1 VRKKTGAAPYLL
13 VLPGIVWL
21 VLFFVLPAVVIAS
34 LSLQSGNYE
43 QGFRFTWHWAN
54 YTDAFSFYHTQL
66 IRSIVYGLVVTALCL
81 VLAYPVAYWIAFHG
95 GHHKSTYLFL
105 LLLPFFVSFVIRTAA
120 WKFIL
125 TDNGILLG
133 PLKSAHLLP
142 QSFHV
147 LATQYA
153 VIGGLTY
160 NFLPFMVLPLYVALE
175 RIEPDLLEAAA
186 DLYSN
191 GRQVFRRVI
200 LPLSIPGVFAGILL
214 TFVPA
219 AADFVNATILGGTD
233 TTMIGNVIQFEY
245 LNANDYPLASALSF
259 LVTAALLIGIF
270 AYARALGTD
279 EAMEMAAA

>member
-1 VRKKTGAAPYLL
+1 MRKKTGAAPYLL

-43 QGFRFTWHWAN
+43 TGFHFTWHWAN
-54 YTDAFSFYHTQL
+54 YSDALSFYHTQL
-66 IRSIVYGLVVTALCL
+66 IRSIVYGLIVTGLCL

-105 LLLPFFVSFVIRTAA
+105 ILLPFFVSFVIRTAA

-153 VIGGLTY
+153 VVGGLTY

-219 AADFVNATILGGTD
+219 AADFVNASILGGTD

-270 AYARALGTD
+270 AYARALGTE

>member
-1 VRKKTGAAPYLL
+1 M
-13 VLPGIVWL
+13 VLPGVVWL
-21 VLFFVLPAVVIAS
+21 ALFFVIPGLLILS

-95 GHHKSTYLFL
+95 GHHKTTYLFL
-105 LLLPFFVSFVIRTAA
+105 ILLPFFVSFVIRTAA

-125 TDNGILLG
+125 TDNGIVLG
-133 PLKSAHLLP
+133 PLKTAHLLP
-142 QSFHV
+142 QSFHI

-175 RIEPDLLEAAA
+175 RIDPDLLEAAA

-259 LVTAALLIGIF
+259 VVMAALLIGVF
-270 AYARALGTD
+270 AYAKALGTE